1 MLLCQLEMQA
11 LDPVA
16 QEPTYYIVGR
26 YGFDPDLRDQEE
38 VWINW
43 QIWDKK
49 FEIRSRVVGRR
60 KETYVDGKSIALGMS
75 ENEKEKFL
83 AIYPNGIETLLDG
96 ASLFLLRIFVEA
108 IDREQLFEV
117 QKALAQGER
126 MLRPQGQLPKTK
138 Q

>member
-26 YGFDPDLRDQEE
+26 YGFEPDLKEQEE
-38 VWINW
+38 IWINW

-49 FEIRSRVVGRR
+49 FEIKSRIVGRR
-60 KETYVDGKSIALGMS
+60 KEVYVDGKSIALGMS
-75 ENEKEKFL
+75 EGEKEKFL
-83 AIYPNGIETLLDG
+83 AIYPNGIETLSNG

-108 IDREQLFEV
+108 MDKEQLFEV

-126 MLRPQGQLPKTK
+126 RLRPQGQLPKTMN
-138 Q
+138 

>member
-1 MLLCQLEMQA
+1 MLLCQIEMQA

-26 YGFDPDLRDQEE
+26 YGFDLELQEQEE

-43 QIWDKK
+43 QIWEKK

-60 KETYVDGKSIALGMS
+60 KEIYVDGKSIALGMS
-75 ENEKEKFL
+75 ESEKEKFL
-83 AIYPNGIETLLDG
+83 AIYPKGLETLSDG

-108 IDREQLFEV
+108 VDKEQLFEV

-126 MLRPQGQLPKTK
+126 RLKPQGQLPKTK